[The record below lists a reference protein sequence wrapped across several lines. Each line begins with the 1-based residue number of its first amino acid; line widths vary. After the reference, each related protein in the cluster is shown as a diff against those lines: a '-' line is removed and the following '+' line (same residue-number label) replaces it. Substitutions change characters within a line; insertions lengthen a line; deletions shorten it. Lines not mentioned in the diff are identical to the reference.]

1 MKCRAECTRAASG
14 AYRTTFLVSIAL
26 FVSGAMGSASAGEQQ
41 TIGWTRTSVKV
52 TPGTPQ
58 GFAEYQNSCA
68 VCHGPMPE
76 RPGTRALAAK
86 YKGTLPAMLE
96 ERRDLSP
103 ELIRAAV
110 RNGITVMPQFRK
122 TELSD
127 SQLEAIIAY
136 LTRER
141 P

>member
-1 MKCRAECTRAASG
+1 MKWRAECTRAASG

-26 FVSGAMGSASAGEQQ
+26 FVSGAMGSAGEQQ

-52 TPGTPQ
+52 TPGTPR
-58 GFAEYQNSCA
+58 GFVEYQNSCA

-103 ELIRAAV
+103 ELIRAVV

>member
-1 MKCRAECTRAASG
+1 MKPTELPTTADPRSCRAKSLCFAMVLALS
-14 AYRTTFLVSIAL
+14 AIAP
-26 FVSGAMGSASAGEQQ
+26 AWADEQE
-41 TIGWTRTSVKV
+41 TIEWTRHSVQV
-52 TPGTPQ
+52 TPETPR
-58 GFAEYQNSCA
+58 GYAEFQNSCA

-86 YKGTLPAMLE
+86 YKGSLPAMLE
-96 ERRDLSP
+96 DRRDLSP

-110 RNGITVMPQFRK
+110 RNGITVMPHFRK

-127 SQLEAIIAY
+127 AQLDAIVAY
-136 LTRER
+136 LTRSR

>member
-1 MKCRAECTRAASG
+1 MKLTDPTR
-14 AYRTTFLVSIAL
+14 TVSPRNWRGKSPCFIAI
-26 FVSGAMGSASAGEQQ
+26 FAFSAIAPSWADEQA
-41 TIGWTRTSVKV
+41 TIGWTRHTVQVTST
-52 TPGTPQ
+52 TPRGY
-58 GFAEYQNSCA
+58 AEYQNSCS

-86 YKGTLPAMLE
+86 YKGSVPAMLE

-103 ELIRAAV
+103 ELIRAVV
-110 RNGITVMPQFRK
+110 RNGITVMPHFRK

-127 SQLEAIIAY
+127 TQLDAIVAY
-136 LTRER
+136 LTRAR